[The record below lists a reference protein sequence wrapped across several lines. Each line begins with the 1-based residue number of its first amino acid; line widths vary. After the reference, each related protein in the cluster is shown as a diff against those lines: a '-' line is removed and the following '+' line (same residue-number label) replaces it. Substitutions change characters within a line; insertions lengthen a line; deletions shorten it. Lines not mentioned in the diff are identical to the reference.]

1 MISDS
6 LRSSVSLDV
15 SYQLVKL
22 TEQLEKLGLYC
33 DLNRKLA
40 CISVYE
46 NSEQKGQMPLVV
58 VCCKEDKEGAPF
70 VTYFSFVSEEK
81 QNIEIWHRA
90 SILYKATHIKTLI
103 DNSWKTPTVKVPG
116 CDVK

>member
-6 LRSSVSLDV
+6 LRSSISLDV

-33 DLNRKLA
+33 ELNRKLA
-40 CISVYE
+40 CISVFA
-46 NSEQKGQMPLVV
+46 NLGHIGQNPLVV
-58 VCCKEDKEGAPF
+58 VCCREDKEGAPYIS
-70 VTYFSFVSEEK
+70 YFSFVPKENEP
-81 QNIEIWHRA
+81 IEIWQRA
-90 SILYKATHIKTLI
+90 SILFKATHIKTLI
-103 DNSWKTPTVKVPG
+103 DNAWKIPTVKIPG

>member
-6 LRSSVSLDV
+6 LRSSISLDV

-33 DLNRKLA
+33 ELNRKYA
-40 CISVYE
+40 CISVYG
-46 NSEQKGQMPLVV
+46 NSEQKEQNPPVI
-58 VCCKEDKEGAPF
+58 VCCREDKNGAPF
-70 VTYFSFVSEEK
+70 ISYFSFVPEENE
-81 QNIEIWHRA
+81 NIEIWHKA

-103 DNSWKTPTVKVPG
+103 DNAWKIPMVKIPG
-116 CDVK
+116 CGLK

>member
-33 DLNRKLA
+33 ELSRKYA
-40 CISVYE
+40 CVSVYA
-46 NSEQKGQMPLVV
+46 NFEQKEQNPLVV
-58 VCCKEDKEGAPF
+58 VCCREDKDGAPYIS
-70 VTYFSFVSEEK
+70 YFSFVPEDGD
-81 QNIEIWHRA
+81 NIEIWHRA
-90 SILYKATHIKTLI
+90 SILYKATHIKTLV
-103 DNSWKTPTVKVPG
+103 DNAWKNPRVKILG
-116 CDVK
+116 CD

>member
-6 LRSSVSLDV
+6 LRSSISLDV

-40 CISVYE
+40 YISVYE
-46 NSEQKGQMPLVV
+46 NPKQKGQTPLVV
-58 VCCKEDKEGAPF
+58 VCCKEDKNGAPF
-70 VTYFSFVSEEK
+70 ISYFSFVPEENE
-81 QNIEIWHRA
+81 NIEVWQRA
-90 SILYKATHIKTLI
+90 SILFKATHIKTLI
-103 DNSWKTPTVKVPG
+103 DNAWKIPRVKIPG
-116 CDVK
+116 CDIK